1 MPRAQREQLI
11 LDIAGQVFARDG
23 YHSAS
28 MDEIARAAGV
38 SKPMLY
44 AYFESKEGLY
54 LTYIDRSGQELV
66 ERLQRAFAEG
76 DSPTERLRERVGE
89 FLSFVQEHGD
99 GWRVLFGEASANRP
113 VAEHVAQMRDRVA
126 VAVRQLVE
134 AGMADGEAPG
144 PAADMVAHAIVGAG
158 ESLANWWLEHPEI
171 SREDVAGWYA
181 EFVRASVVA
190 VTQRSAEVLPS

>member
-1 MPRAQREQLI
+1 MPRADRERSI
-11 LDIAGQVFARDG
+11 LDVAGQVFAGDG

-54 LTYIDRSGQELV
+54 LAYIERSGQELV

-76 DSPTERLRERVGE
+76 DPATVRVRERVDE
-89 FLSFVQEHGD
+89 FLCFVEEHRD

-113 VAEHVAQMRDRVA
+113 VAEQVAHMRRRIARA
-126 VAVRQLVE
+126 VCELVQ
-134 AGMADGEAPG
+134 AGLREPWPAG
-144 PAADMVAHAIVGAG
+144 PAAEVVAHAIVGAG
-158 ESLANWWLEHPEI
+158 ESLANWWLEHPEVC
-171 SREDVAGWYA
+171 REDVAAWYA
-181 EFVRASVVA
+181 EVVRGSVIA
-190 VTQRSAEVLPS
+190 VLGRSD

>member
-11 LDIAGQVFARDG
+11 LDIAGQTFARDG

-54 LTYIDRSGQELV
+54 LTYIERSGQELV
-66 ERLQRAFAEG
+66 ERLERAFAAG
-76 DSPTERLRERVGE
+76 DPVTVRVHERVNQ
-89 FLSFVQEHGD
+89 FFCFVEEHRD
-99 GWRVLFGEASANRP
+99 GWRVLFGEANANRP
-113 VAEHVAQMRDRVA
+113 VAEQVGEMRVRVA
-126 VAVRQLVE
+126 RAVCQLVDAE
-134 AGMADGEAPG
+134 LGEERAPA
-144 PAADMVAHAIVGAG
+144 PAAEVAAHAIVGAG
-158 ESLANWWLEHPEI
+158 ESLANWWLEHPEV

-181 EFVRASVVA
+181 EVVRASVGAVA
-190 VTQRSAEVLPS
+190 RSGQPHPA

>member
-28 MDEIARAAGV
+28 MDDIARAAGV

-54 LTYIDRSGQELV
+54 LSYIERSGQELV
-66 ERLQRAFAEG
+66 ERLQRAFAAG
-76 DSPTERLRERVGE
+76 DPATVHAPERVSE
-89 FLSFVQEHGD
+89 FLSFVEEHRD

-113 VAEHVAQMRDRVA
+113 VAEQVSQMRGRVA
-126 VAVRQLVE
+126 EAVRQLVE
-134 AGMADGEAPG
+134 AGRPEGQAPS
-144 PAADMVAHAIVGAG
+144 PAAEAVAHAIVGAG
-158 ESLANWWLEHPEI
+158 ESLANWWLEHPEV
-171 SREDVAGWYA
+171 SRDDVAQWYA
-181 EFVRASVVA
+181 EVVRASVIA
-190 VTQRSAEVLPS
+190 VMRPAETRPG